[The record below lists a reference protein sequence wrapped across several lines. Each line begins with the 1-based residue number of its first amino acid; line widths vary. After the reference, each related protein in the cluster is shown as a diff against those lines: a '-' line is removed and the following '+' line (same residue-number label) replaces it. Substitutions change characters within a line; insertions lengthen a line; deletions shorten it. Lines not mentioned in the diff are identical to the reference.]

1 MAPKLKM
8 KICSLSSVKTL
19 GLQLLSSRDYINNL
33 PRLLSIV
40 CPTYPPNLVLESLLF
55 LQSFFLPLL
64 PDLPSSSSS
73 PLDISNHD
81 PQLIYRAWVRLK
93 FDDFIKS
100 LIDVFV
106 SPQSD
111 ETLKEVVLDAI
122 MEFVKVANGGKFSS
136 SIYHK
141 LLHSI
146 AHSSDAVVLGVE
158 LLSSKYFRYM
168 NVRYFTYISLG
179 RFARTL
185 EGKVISD
192 FKMAKEDGINESPLN
207 PSLDHVIRNLYCI
220 ISHVSPLESLE
231 KPSSI
236 EMWSESGFLS
246 KERDH
251 EQHSKEVDL
260 NDNQL
265 KTEKHNSNVNSADAI
280 AKKMKSKFTKAWISY
295 LRLPL
300 PLDVY
305 KEVLVN
311 LHQAVI
317 PHLTKP
323 NMLCDFLTRSFDVGG
338 VISVMA
344 LSGLHVLMTQHGLD
358 YLNFYE
364 KLYALLVPSIFMAKH
379 RAKFFQLLDSCLK
392 SPLLPA
398 YLAASFVKKLSRLL
412 LSVSPSGALVII
424 ALIHNLLRRHP
435 SINCLVHREDGD
447 EEGKD
452 ESKTNKVISDKI
464 DDSKTCA
471 MPCQKSGID
480 HFNNGE
486 TNPKKS
492 MAMSS
497 SLWEM
502 DTILQH
508 YCPPVSR
515 FALSLGTDLTVRART
530 SEMKVEEYSSGSYA
544 TVFDEEIRR
553 RVKQV
558 PLAFYKATPS
568 SLFSETD
575 SAAWTFKFEAE
586 VAQEISKRDISEHF
600 YSPAKRQRKDEFHWY
615 WRTEYDDRK
624 EEKKILLERSKT
636 RRKSL
641 KPNLIKMING
651 SDDDTREDEV
661 MEAVVFSA
669 KLKLLVL
676 STHTEAWA
684 SPWCYIYNLIYATRA
699 PPLEK
704 TRRQR

>member
-8 KICSLSSVKTL
+8 KVCSLSGVKTL

-40 CPTYPPNLVLESLLF
+40 SPTYPPNLVLECLLF

-73 PLDISNHD
+73 PLDISSHD

-146 AHSSDAVVLGVE
+146 VHSSDAVLLGVE

-168 NVRYFTYISLG
+168 DVRYFTYISLG

-207 PSLDHVIRNLYCI
+207 PSLDHVICNLYCI
-220 ISHVSPLESLE
+220 ISHVFPLESLE
-231 KPSSI
+231 KPSRPSI
-236 EMWSESGFLS
+236 EMWSESGVLS
-246 KERDH
+246 RECDH
-251 EQHSKEVDL
+251 EHHPEEVDL

-265 KTEKHNSNVNSADAI
+265 KPEKHNSNVTSADAI
-280 AKKMKSKFTKAWISY
+280 AKKMKSKLTKAWISY

-358 YLNFYE
+358 YPNFYE

-452 ESKTNKVISDKI
+452 ESKTNTVISDKI
-464 DDSKTCA
+464 DDSKTSA

-530 SEMKVEEYSSGSYA
+530 SEMKVEDYSSGSYA
-544 TVFDEEIRR
+544 TVFGEEIRR

-575 SAAWTFKFEAE
+575 SAGWNFKLEAE
-586 VAQEISKRDISEHF
+586 IAQEINERDISEHF
-600 YSPAKRQRKDEFHWY
+600 YSPAKRQRKDG
-615 WRTEYDDRK
+615 
-624 EEKKILLERSKT
+624 
-636 RRKSL
+636 
-641 KPNLIKMING
+641 P
-651 SDDDTREDEV
+651 
-661 MEAVVFSA
+661 
-669 KLKLLVL
+669 
-676 STHTEAWA
+676 
-684 SPWCYIYNLIYATRA
+684 
-699 PPLEK
+699 
-704 TRRQR
+704 